1 MTTFPEYA
9 AVRYALADL
18 VARLEPNAA
27 PVPPSLWE
35 RCRMRLRKVF

>member
-9 AVRYALADL
+9 VVRYALADL
-18 VARLEPNAA
+18 VAGLDPNAA

-35 RCRMRLRKVF
+35 RCRMRLRELF